1 VPYILLVSRSPMTAP
16 SAAEDFHY
24 KEVGDGFLLSPTKKE
39 VEQFAEAIFKLEE
52 AHLTDSQVTAC
63 MNGHVITVRYLSE
76 QVVAAAGYASEQV
89 VAAAGYASELPNLC
103 AQGATAAAN
112 LPEQVVAAAAN
123 LPTRAV
129 SSGSFVG
136 KCFVGASVATC
147 NTAKTAARE
156 LTKYALD
163 VVADTVIHCGK
174 MLKSSAGVED
184 AAPLAEAG
192 KAEED

>member
-1 VPYILLVSRSPMTAP
+1 MDSPD
-16 SAAEDFHY
+16 AEDFHY

-63 MNGHVITVRYLSE
+63 MNGHVITVRYL
-76 QVVAAAGYASEQV
+76 SEQV